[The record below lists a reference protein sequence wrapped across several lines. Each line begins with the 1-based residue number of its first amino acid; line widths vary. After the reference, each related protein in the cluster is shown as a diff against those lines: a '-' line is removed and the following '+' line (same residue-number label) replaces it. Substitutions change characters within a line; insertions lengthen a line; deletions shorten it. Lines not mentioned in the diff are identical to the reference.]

1 MYYIGAEALLIG
13 ILIVVILA
21 ALTVFILF
29 LLNLQ
34 KTLNACSQENQ
45 AMEPG
50 LVWLNLI
57 PLFSMF
63 WMIWTVIKIRDS
75 LQKEYEERSL
85 DTTEVTNTYN
95 MGLVYG
101 ILSVGGLI
109 LQFFPVIGIV
119 SPIATF
125 VFMILYWVKT
135 SGCRKILSS

>member
-1 MYYIGAEALLIG
+1 MEAEALLLIG
-13 ILIVVILA
+13 IVIVFILA
-21 ALTVFILF
+21 ILTVFILF

-34 KTLNACSQENQ
+34 KTLNACLQENR

-50 LVWLNLI
+50 LVWINLI

-75 LQKEYEERSL
+75 LQKEYEARSL

-101 ILSVGGLI
+101 ILSAGGI
-109 LQFFPVIGIV
+109 IIQFIPVIGII
-119 SPIATF
+119 SSIATL
-125 VFMILYWVKT
+125 VFMILYWVKI
-135 SGCRKILSS
+135 SGCRKTLSS